1 MAGIRRREWLNKN
14 GTKRF
19 CYEITYY
26 INGKQCRKSGYKTK
40 LDAQADLQAVTNT
53 VSSDIT
59 FYNLVKEYIKS
70 RQYRCKDSTI
80 ELYEKYL
87 RCNLR
92 PLHKLKARDV
102 KSRDIDKIVLQ
113 MKQNGITNKTINCIL
128 LFMRSVYNYAIL
140 NKWVHDNPAK
150 LVNTLPKVAKQKQA
164 LSEAEIKEFL
174 SFIDKYPI
182 NKKTPLILA
191 LYSGIRIG
199 ELLAIEW
206 TDIDFINNRLYINKQ
221 VSNKRV
227 TTPKTFESTRYVN
240 IPPEVVELLKRLKSE
255 SVVLSKIVFCSDSGG
270 YIRRDKFIEHWFK
283 KAMRHIGH
291 PDYTFHCLRHT
302 YATYLL
308 SNNIPVK
315 YVQEQLGHTSA
326 QTTLNVYNHVLKS
339 TNQQAINLL
348 ENLNCE
354 HKMSIDLTRALKKP
368 TNSGLYNG
376 GR

>member
-26 INGKQCRKSGYKTK
+26 INGKQYRKSGYKTK

-87 RCNLR
+87 RCNLQ

-113 MKQNGITNKTINCIL
+113 MKQSGITNKTINCIL

-140 NKWVHDNPAK
+140 NKWVVDNPAK

-206 TDIDFINNRLYINKQ
+206 CDIDFSNNRLYINKQ
-221 VSNKRV
+221 VSNKIV
-227 TTPKTFESTRYVN
+227 TTPKTFESTRFVN

-255 SVVLSKIVFCSDSGG
+255 SVVLSKIVFCSEKGD
-270 YIRRDKFIEHWFK
+270 YIRRDKFIKHWFK
-283 KAMRHIGH
+283 KAMRYIGH

-348 ENLNCE
+348 ENLKCE
-354 HKMSIDLTRALKKP
+354 QNVSKAENRALKKP

>member
-1 MAGIRRREWLNKN
+1 MAGIRKREWLNKN

-26 INGKQCRKSGYKTK
+26 INGKQYRKSGYKTK

-70 RQYRCKDSTI
+70 REYRCKDSTI
-80 ELYEKYL
+80 ERYERYL
-87 RCNLR
+87 KCNLK
-92 PLHKLKARDV
+92 PLHSIKARQV
-102 KSRDIDKIVLQ
+102 TKRDIDRVMLLLI
-113 MKQNGITNKTINCIL
+113 QNGMANKTINCIL
-128 LFMRSVYNYAIL
+128 LFLRSVYNYAQI
-140 NKWVHDNPAK
+140 NKWVVDNPAK
-150 LVNTLPKVAKQKQA
+150 LVDTLPKVKTDKQS
-164 LSEAEIKEFL
+164 LTEAEIKEFL

-206 TDIDFINNRLYINKQ
+206 SDIDFKNKTVHITKQ
-221 VSNKRV
+221 VLNKVV
-227 TTPKTFESTRYVN
+227 TTPKTYNSNRFVS
-240 IPPEVVELLKRLKSE
+240 IPDIVIELLKRLKSE
-255 SVVLSKIVFCSDSGG
+255 SVVLSKIVFCNSAGG
-270 YIRRDKFIEHWFK
+270 YIKRGEFIEHWFK
-283 KAMRHIGH
+283 KAMQHIGH
-291 PDYTFHCLRHT
+291 PEYTFHCLRHT

-326 QTTLNVYNHVLKS
+326 QTTLNVYTHVLKS

-348 ENLNCE
+348 EKLKCEQNVSNAENL
-354 HKMSIDLTRALKKP
+354 ALKKP
-368 TNSGLYNG
+368 TNSELLNG
-376 GR
+376 GG

>member
-1 MAGIRRREWLNKN
+1 MAGIRKRTWESKN
-14 GTKRF
+14 GVQKS

-40 LDAQADLQAVTNT
+40 LDAQADLQTVTNT

-113 MKQNGITNKTINCIL
+113 MKQSGITNKTINCIL

-206 TDIDFINNRLYINKQ
+206 CDIDFINNRLYINKQ
-221 VSNKRV
+221 VSNKIV

-255 SVVLSKIVFCSDSGG
+255 SVVLSKIVFCSETGD
-270 YIRRDKFIEHWFK
+270 YIRRDKFIKHWFK

-315 YVQEQLGHTSA
+315 YVQEQLGHTNA

-348 ENLNCE
+348 ENLKCE
-354 HKMSIDLTRALKKP
+354 QNMSKAENLALKKP